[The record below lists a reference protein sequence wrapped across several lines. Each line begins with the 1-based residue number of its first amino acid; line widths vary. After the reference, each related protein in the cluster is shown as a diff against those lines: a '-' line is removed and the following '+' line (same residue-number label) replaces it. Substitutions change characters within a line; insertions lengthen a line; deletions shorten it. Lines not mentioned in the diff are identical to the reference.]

1 MAVTPRGITDD
12 YYNYL
17 RSENGQ
23 AWHQQWLQRN
33 GPLKRPH
40 VTDLRSEENRKA
52 FFYFWWNDFTLAD
65 MKEVMIAEGIR
76 PDYKEYFSSV
86 LPSKFLLTLPV
97 IVLRF
102 KTSQMGFAVQPYQ
115 AQSFPARL

>member
-1 MAVTPRGITDD
+1 
-12 YYNYL
+12 
-17 RSENGQ
+17 
-23 AWHQQWLQRN
+23 
-33 GPLKRPH
+33 